1 MTGYISGILYN
12 PQGDL
17 PPLTPNLPPNH
28 EDLLRSLKT
37 YGTNISNKSSCNR
50 ELFSYP
56 ITYRRRIP
64 VILSNAV

>member
-17 PPLTPNLPPNH
+17 PPLTPNLPPNY

-37 YGTNISNKSSCNR
+37 YGTNISNKRGCYEIAN
-50 ELFSYP
+50 P
-56 ITYRRRIP
+56 
-64 VILSNAV
+64 